1 MSTELFELFKEA
13 VDVLDADGHESEV
26 REFYSGRGMF
36 GATCPAIVSNAS
48 GAQVGA
54 AIAIAR
60 FNIGHDN
67 GEDVFEIIEQVWSLI
82 PKRSD
87 NMGLS
92 MVYY

>member
-1 MSTELFELFKEA
+1 MNEVLEIYKEA
-13 VDVLDADGHESEV
+13 VEVLEADGHEAEV
-26 REFYSGRGMF
+26 QENYSGRGMF
-36 GATCPAIVSNAS
+36 GKTCPAIVSNAS
-48 GAQVGA
+48 GPQVGA

-67 GEDVFEIIEQVWSLI
+67 GEDILGIMDDVWGLI
-82 PKRSD
+82 PKRFD